1 MTIFIIAM
9 ALIVVMI
16 LIEIPV
22 AFAFGIG
29 AMGFTLATGN
39 DLTFL
44 IPHGYKTASSFALL
58 ALPLFIF
65 AGLLMAEGGIS
76 DRLLNFINSMV
87 GRIKGG
93 LGAVTV
99 LTCALFGAI
108 SGSSSAAIAAVG
120 QIMIP
125 RMVREGYPAGH
136 ATALVAC
143 SSVLALLIPPSI
155 PMIIFSITGGIS
167 VGAAFLSTIVPGIL
181 LAIVYCLL
189 NIWFLRHNPNVE
201 VDEPLPFKQTVKG
214 ILNTGNKAVFALLM
228 PLIILGAIYSGIATP
243 TEAAAIAVIYA
254 IPVGLF
260 IYKGMTLS
268 NLGSITIKAVTMT
281 GSIMA
286 VLFFLFIMSRAMI
299 LEQIPK
305 EIAEAMLQ
313 ISDNKYVILLLINL
327 LLLLIGMIVDDISGS
342 VLAAIIFLPIITE
355 LGIDPIHFAAVVGVN
370 LGLGNVSP
378 PCAPMLY
385 MAGGIAKLSLDKYF
399 IPTIKFLCFGHLPM
413 VLIVTFIPE
422 ISLFLPELL
431 LGYVPASPIN

>member
-1 MTIFIIAM
+1 MTLFLISM
-9 ALIVVMI
+9 LIVIVLI

-29 AMGFTLATGN
+29 AVLFAFTTGN
-39 DLTFL
+39 NISFL
-44 IPHGYKTASSFALL
+44 IPHGFKTASGFALL

-76 DRLLNFINSMV
+76 ERLLNFVNSIV

-155 PMIIFSITGGIS
+155 PMIVFSITGGLS
-167 VGAAFLSTIVPGIL
+167 VGAAFLSTIIPGIL
-181 LAIVYCLL
+181 LTLLYCGL
-189 NIWFLRHNPNVE
+189 NIWFLRNNPDIQ
-201 VDEPLPFKQTVKG
+201 VDPPLSFKQAAKGVVK
-214 ILNTGNKAVFALLM
+214 TGYSAAFALLM

-260 IYKGMTLS
+260 IYKGMSLS
-268 NLGSITIKAVTMT
+268 SLGAVTIRAVTMT

-299 LEQIPK
+299 LEQVPRDL
-305 EIAEAMLQ
+305 AQALLQ
-313 ISDNKYVILLLINL
+313 VSDNKYVILLLINL

-342 VLAAIIFLPIITE
+342 VLAAIIFLPIINE

-385 MAGGIAKLSLDKYF
+385 MAGGVSKLSLDRY
-399 IPTIKFLCFGHLPM
+399 ITPTLKFLCFGHLPM
-413 VLIVTFIPE
+413 VFLVTFVPE
-422 ISLFLPELL
+422 LSLFLPKLL
-431 LGYVPASPIN
+431 IGY

>member
-1 MTIFIIAM
+1 MTLFLIAM
-9 ALIVVMI
+9 LIVVILI

-29 AMGFTLATGN
+29 AILFTYTTGN
-39 DLTFL
+39 NISFL
-44 IPHGYKTASSFALL
+44 IPHGFKTASGFALL

-76 DRLLNFINSMV
+76 ERLLNFVNSLV

-125 RMVREGYPAGH
+125 RMVREGYPPGH

-155 PMIIFSITGGIS
+155 PMIVFSITGGLS
-167 VGAAFLSTIVPGIL
+167 VGAAFLSTIIPGIML
-181 LAIVYCLL
+181 TVIYCAL
-189 NIWFLRHNPNVE
+189 NIWFLRDNPNIK
-201 VDEPLPFKQTVKG
+201 VDPPLPFKAAAKEVAT
-214 ILNTGNKAVFALLM
+214 TGYNAIFALLM

-260 IYKGMTLS
+260 IYKGMSLS
-268 NLGSITIKAVTMT
+268 NLGSVTVRAVTMT

-299 LEQIPK
+299 LEQVPRDL
-305 EIAEAMLQ
+305 ANALLQ
-313 ISDNKYVILLLINL
+313 VSDNKYVLLFLINI

-342 VLAAIIFLPIITE
+342 VLAAIIFLPIINQ

-385 MAGGIAKLSLDKYF
+385 MAGGVGKLSLDRYIK
-399 IPTIKFLCFGHLPM
+399 PTLKFLCLGHLPM
-413 VLIVTFIPE
+413 VFLVTFVPE
-422 ISLFLPELL
+422 LSLFLPKLL
-431 LGYVPASPIN
+431 LGY